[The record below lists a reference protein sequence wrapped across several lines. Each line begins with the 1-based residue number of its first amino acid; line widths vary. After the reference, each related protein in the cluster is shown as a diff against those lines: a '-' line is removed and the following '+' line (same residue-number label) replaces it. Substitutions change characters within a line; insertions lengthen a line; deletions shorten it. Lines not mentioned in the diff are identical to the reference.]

1 MGQLDGSVKIA
12 RKKLK
17 NKILG
22 VTCHNSKILAKNAIK
37 DKAKLFSFWFFF

>member
-1 MGQLDGSVKIA
+1 MGQNDGSFEA

-22 VTCHNSKILAKNAIK
+22 ITCHNSKVLARQEAANMKSRLHCI
-37 DKAKLFSFWFFF
+37 WIFF

>member
-1 MGQLDGSVKIA
+1 MGQLDGSIKDA

-22 VTCHNSKILAKNAIK
+22 ITCHNSK
-37 DKAKLFSFWFFF
+37 KL